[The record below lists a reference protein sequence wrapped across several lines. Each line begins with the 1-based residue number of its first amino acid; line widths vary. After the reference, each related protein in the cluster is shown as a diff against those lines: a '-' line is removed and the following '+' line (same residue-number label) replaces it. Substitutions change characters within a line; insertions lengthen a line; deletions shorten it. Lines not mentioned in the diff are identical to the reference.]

1 MLYNKVIYDVKIKAP
16 GKLNESGIDIVL
28 CTMGNKILSS
38 KMHISMHWVNISVSI
53 YVHTLKYNLFL
64 RSPREKAL
72 CSYNTLKFFPDSLEN
87 LVLNSSLTHSELMLI
102 TTGLLKRKTC

>member
-53 YVHTLKYNLFL
+53 YVHT
-64 RSPREKAL
+64 
-72 CSYNTLKFFPDSLEN
+72 
-87 LVLNSSLTHSELMLI
+87 
-102 TTGLLKRKTC
+102 